1 MPFAAI
7 RMVSEDVMLS
17 KINHTEKDKYY
28 MICLDMESKKKKC
41 NQLVNITKTKH
52 LTEIEQKLVVTSEG
66 GAI

>member
-28 MICLDMESKKKKC
+28 MICLDMESKKKKM
-41 NQLVNITKTKH
+41 Q
-52 LTEIEQKLVVTSEG
+52 QTSEYNKNEAPHRYRAKASG
-66 GAI
+66 YQ

>member
-28 MICLDMESKKKKC
+28 MICLDMESKKK
-41 NQLVNITKTKH
+41 NATN
-52 LTEIEQKLVVTSEG
+52 
-66 GAI
+66 